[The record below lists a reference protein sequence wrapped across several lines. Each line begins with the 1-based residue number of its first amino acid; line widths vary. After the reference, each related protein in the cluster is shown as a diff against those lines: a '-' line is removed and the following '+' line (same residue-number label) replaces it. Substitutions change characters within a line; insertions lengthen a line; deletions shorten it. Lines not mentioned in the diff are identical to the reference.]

1 MCGFEMSHYEQFYV
15 QPQDV
20 TSTGFTLREQEF
32 QHAVRVCRKRVG
44 EWLVAVDG
52 YGHRYQGPIAAIEAD
67 RLQVSL
73 QQLDSGFAEPQLS
86 LTLAVALLK
95 GSHFE
100 QVVEQGTEVGVSCFQ
115 PLITERTLV
124 EPSPHRWERWQEKA
138 RSAMKQCG
146 RSVCPVIHQ
155 PMELEAFVQTLS
167 GRLCLIADAAAE
179 APREL
184 TLNGAPVVVMIGPEG
199 GFTGAEVASSLAQ
212 GAVPLFLGMRRLR
225 SETAALVAAAR
236 VLAAAGRDGE

>member
-1 MCGFEMSHYEQFYV
+1 MYGFEMSHYQQFYV

-20 TSTGFTLREQEF
+20 TSTGFTLRGPEF

-52 YGHRYQGPIAAIEAD
+52 YGHRYQGAITVIESD

-115 PLITERTLV
+115 PLLTERTLV
-124 EPSPHRWERWQEKA
+124 ESSSHRWERWQEKA

-155 PMELEAFVQTLS
+155 PMEFAEFLQTLP

-179 APREL
+179 NSCDL

-199 GFTGAEVASSLAQ
+199 GFTDAEVAASLAQ
-212 GAVPLFLGMRRLR
+212 GAVPFFLGKRRLR

-236 VLAAAGRDGE
+236 ILAAAGRYGE

>member
-1 MCGFEMSHYEQFYV
+1 MHGFEMSHYEQFYV
-15 QPQDV
+15 HPQDV
-20 TSTGFTLREQEF
+20 TAAGFTLRDQEF

-44 EWLVAVDG
+44 DWLVAVDG
-52 YGHRYQGPIAAIEAD
+52 YGHRYQGPIRAIEAD
-67 RLQVSL
+67 ELQVSL

-86 LTLAVALLK
+86 VTLAVALLK

-100 QVVEQGTEVGVSCFQ
+100 QVVEQGTEVGVSYFQ

-155 PMELEAFVQTLS
+155 PIKVEAFLSTLS
-167 GRLCLIADAAAE
+167 GRHCLIADAAAE

-199 GFTGAEVASSLAQ
+199 GFSEAELASSLAQ
-212 GAVPLFLGMRRLR
+212 GAVPLFLGKRRLR

>member
-1 MCGFEMSHYEQFYV
+1 MTSMCGFEMSHYEQFYV

-20 TSTGFTLREQEF
+20 TSTGFTIRGQEF

-52 YGHRYQGPIAAIEAD
+52 YGHRYQGPITAIESD

-73 QQLDSGFAEPQLS
+73 KQLDSGFAEPQLS

-95 GSHFE
+95 GNHFE
-100 QVVEQGTEVGVSCFQ
+100 RVVEQGTEVGVSCFH
-115 PLITERTLV
+115 PLITERTQV
-124 EPSPHRWERWQEKA
+124 EPSLHRWQRWQEKA

-155 PMELEAFVQTLS
+155 PMELAAFLQTLS
-167 GRLCLIADAAAE
+167 GRLCMIADAAAE
-179 APREL
+179 NPRDL
-184 TLNGAPVVVMIGPEG
+184 RLDSAPVVVMIGPEG
-199 GFTGAEVASSLAQ
+199 GFTEA
-212 GAVPLFLGMRRLR
+212 
-225 SETAALVAAAR
+225 
-236 VLAAAGRDGE
+236 